1 MTCKKIWFAEDKQKR
16 KFTKR
21 KRHQLTDYTI
31 CTFWPKQ
38 NLFEN
43 NLTEKTSNNKIF
55 DTN

>member
-31 CTFWPKQ
+31 FTFWPKQ
-38 NLFEN
+38 NFFEN
-43 NLTEKTSNNKIF
+43 YLTEKTSNNKIF